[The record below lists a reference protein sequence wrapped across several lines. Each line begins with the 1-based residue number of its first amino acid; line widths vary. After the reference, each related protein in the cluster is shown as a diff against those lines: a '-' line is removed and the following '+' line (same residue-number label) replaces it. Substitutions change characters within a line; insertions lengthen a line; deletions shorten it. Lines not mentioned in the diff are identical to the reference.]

1 MSKKITST
9 KPVTKAE
16 ALRMLAEHMRNPNL
30 TANELLRLINLQ
42 SKICGWNKEEEPTEE
57 TNVDKLV
64 EAIESRRKQAPR
76 V

>member
-1 MSKKITST
+1 MSRKQKESRL
-9 KPVTKAE
+9 VTKAE

-42 SKICGWNKEEEPTEE
+42 SKICGWNKEQEPTEE